1 MDSSFFIK
9 QAKELLIESNFEI
22 ANIDIMILLEKPKLK
37 EYKPLMQ
44 ENLAKL
50 LEIDKDKV
58 SVKATTY
65 ELMGP
70 VGQSEGIQVESIVLL
85 KKISL

>member
-1 MDSSFFIK
+1 
-9 QAKELLIESNFEI
+9 
-22 ANIDIMILLEKPKLK
+22 
-37 EYKPLMQ
+37 MQ
-44 ENLAKL
+44 QNLARL
-50 LEIDKDKV
+50 LEIDSDKV

-85 KKISL
+85 KKINL